1 MEKIENQEEE
11 TSNEQF
17 RPQGI
22 SSPINAHNSKK
33 DSTSKQGM
41 KDNIMKMIRKR
52 LNETKTDSKKSK
64 GDKYIPTDMHN
75 IYTGERLAVPV
86 QKIGKNDSKSIV
98 SVSDDSTPDKKANQ
112 KEVKE
117 STKTAKFLD

>member
-1 MEKIENQEEE
+1 
-11 TSNEQF
+11 
-17 RPQGI
+17 
-22 SSPINAHNSKK
+22 
-33 DSTSKQGM
+33 
-41 KDNIMKMIRKR
+41 MKMIRKR